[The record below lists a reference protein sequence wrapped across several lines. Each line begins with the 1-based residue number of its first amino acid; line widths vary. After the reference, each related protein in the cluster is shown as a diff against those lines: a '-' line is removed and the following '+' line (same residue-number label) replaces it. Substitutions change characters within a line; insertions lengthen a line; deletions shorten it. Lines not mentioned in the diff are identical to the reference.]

1 MSQVVSDFLDFF
13 SLSDLYSMSEEI
25 TVSQF
30 LGLVLCAFF
39 AMVFTIVGIRAV
51 IELIKIISDQSK
63 FC

>member
-1 MSQVVSDFLDFF
+1 MSQIVEDFLDFF
-13 SLSDLYSMSEEI
+13 SLSGLYNMSSEI
-25 TVSQF
+25 TVSEF
-30 LGLVLCAFF
+30 LGLVICAFF